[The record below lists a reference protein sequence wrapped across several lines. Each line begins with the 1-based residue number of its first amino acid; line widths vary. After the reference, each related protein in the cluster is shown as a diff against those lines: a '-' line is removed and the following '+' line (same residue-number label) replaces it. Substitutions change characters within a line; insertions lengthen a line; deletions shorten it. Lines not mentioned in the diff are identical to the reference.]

1 MGKWNE
7 NMTTRGKAAQERD
20 AAAREKRITRIPS
33 RLLPDRRTL
42 RLQQELQDRKAQAKL
57 TSEPGKHIPQKGVK

>member
-7 NMTTRGKAAQERD
+7 NMTARGKAAQERE
-20 AAAREKRITRIPS
+20 AAAREKRITKVPS

-42 RLQQELQDRKAQAKL
+42 RLQAELKARKAQAKL
-57 TSEPGKHIPQKGVK
+57 TSEPGKHIPY